1 MSETSEMKRVARK
14 EEESMVCHDDKKPII
29 EKVVEKAA
37 DVANIAAEKAIEN
50 ATQKVIGNSAT
61 AVAIRDILKIASE
74 EIVDSAQVALL
85 DAQDEVLEAL
95 RDKAREFGVKKSTL
109 AIVIK
114 FVMEAVEKTPLKGSK
129 QKEYALR
136 LIRALIDDL
145 ATGDDKQFLLI
156 ALDSG
161 SVADTIDLV
170 AAAAKGDINVNKAVE
185 VATRSCLAALLAC
198 CFK

>member
-14 EEESMVCHDDKKPII
+14 EESMVCDDDKKPII
-29 EKVVEKAA
+29 EKLVEKAA
-37 DVANIAAEKAIEN
+37 DVANIAAEN
-50 ATQKVIGNSAT
+50 AAQKVIGNSAT
-61 AVAIRDILKIASE
+61 AVGIRDILKIASE
-74 EIVDSAQVALL
+74 EIVDSAQVVLL
-85 DAQDEVLEAL
+85 DSKDEVLQAL

-145 ATGDDKQFLLI
+145 ARGDDKKFLLI

-198 CFK
+198 CFNQK